1 MRTQNRPF
9 RLTAAVAVSGLLLAQ
24 VLPQSALAQ
33 TAPPPQASAPD
44 QQTGDPPTRVGRLA
58 QVTGTVSFHT
68 QDESQWN
75 PVSANYPIAEGNAFW
90 TQPSAQATLQ
100 ISASTIAMAPETELD
115 ITTLNDTAFQG
126 TLPQGEVYAH
136 VQAASPNE
144 TYAVQTPRGLVTL
157 SSGRYSVAAGDTQAP
172 TLVTVV
178 EGSAHI
184 TSPGVELD
192 VGANQTA
199 TITGTDT
206 FQAQV
211 GPAQRDPFL
220 TAMLAREQPRP
231 PRPQSVAP
239 PPAVAAMPGGDQLAE
254 YGTWSDNSQYGQVW
268 YPQVQS
274 GWVPYR
280 DGHWAYVAPWGWT
293 WVDSEPWG
301 FAPFHYGRWS
311 EIGGRWGWVPGAAVS
326 GYAGPPVYA
335 PALVTFIG
343 FGAGVAI
350 GAGIGASLARGNVGW
365 FPLGPR
371 EVYRPWYRASPTY
384 VRNVNITH
392 VTNVTNIT
400 TINRNVTINN
410 FANRGAATVVPA
422 SAMTASRPVSGF
434 AQRVT
439 PQQLAQ
445 ARPVFDAQPVRPVA
459 TTAGVTPAVARQ
471 FNFQT
476 PAPGTRPVAPGP
488 AIHATPAVVA
498 PGAAVAG
505 AGAGGHRQLPAL
517 HNPGE
522 GATPAVVGGRPATG
536 TPVLREPQ
544 APGHAGPPAIQ
555 NGPNGAAPAG
565 TAQGP
570 NAANPGGA
578 ANPAA
583 ITRQPPV
590 ETHAAPAGT
599 AQGPNAANPGGA
611 ANPAAI
617 THQPPVET
625 HAAPAGTPQGPNAAN
640 PGGAGNPAA
649 ITHQPPVETH
659 AAPGGAALPPNAA
672 NPGSVANPALTTTH
686 QPAIETHAPPAGAG
700 QPPTV
705 QTPQGLGHAGPP
717 PIHSPVSPAINPG
730 SAANP
735 ATVTHEPPAA
745 HMPPP
750 PTIAH
755 PAAVQPPPPAMHAAP
770 APQVQVHAAPP
781 PVVSHPS
788 PPPPVHVA
796 PPPAPAA
803 VHAAPPPPVHVA
815 PPPAPAAVHAAPP
828 PTPHPAP
835 APAAAQN
842 NQHKKPG
849 EP

>member
-9 RLTAAVAVSGLLLAQ
+9 RLTATIAVSGLLLAQ
-24 VLPQSALAQ
+24 GLPQPALAQ

-58 QVTGTVSFHT
+58 LVSGTVSFHT

-75 PVSANYPIAEGNAFW
+75 PASPNYPIVQGNAFW
-90 TQPSAQATLQ
+90 TQPSAQATIQ
-100 ISASTIAMAPETELD
+100 VSASTIVMASETELD
-115 ITTLNDTAFQG
+115 VTTLNDTAFQG

-157 SSGRYSVAAGDTQAP
+157 SSPGRYSVAAGDTQAP
-172 TLVTVV
+172 TLVTIV

-184 TSPGVELD
+184 TGPGVDLD
-192 VGANQTA
+192 VHANQTA

-211 GPAQRDPFL
+211 DPAQRDPFL

-231 PRPQSVAP
+231 PQPQSVAP

-274 GWVPYR
+274 NWVPYR
-280 DGHWAYVAPWGWT
+280 DGRWAYVAPWGWT
-293 WVDSEPWG
+293 WVDSDPWG
-301 FAPFHYGRWS
+301 FAPFHYGRWAQ
-311 EIGGRWGWVPGAAVS
+311 INGRWGWMPGAAVA

-335 PALVTFIG
+335 PALVTFFG
-343 FGAGVAI
+343 VGAGVAV
-350 GAGIGASLARGNVGW
+350 GVGIGAALARGNIGW
-365 FPLGPR
+365 CPLGPR
-371 EVYRPWYRASPTY
+371 EVYRPWYSASPAY
-384 VRNVNITH
+384 VRNVNVTH

-410 FANRGAATVVPA
+410 FVNRGAATVVPT
-422 SAMTASRPVSGF
+422 SAMTASRPISGL

-445 ARPVFDAQPVRPVA
+445 ARPVFGSQPVRPAA

-471 FNFQT
+471 FNFPT

-488 AIHATPAVVA
+488 AIHATPAVAA

-505 AGAGGHRQLPAL
+505 RPQVPTLR
-517 HNPGE
+517 NPGQ
-522 GATPAVVGGRPATG
+522 GASPAVVEGRPLTG
-536 TPVLREPQ
+536 TPTLREPQ
-544 APGHAGPPAIQ
+544 APGHAGPPAIE
-555 NGPNGAAPAG
+555 NAPHGVAPTG
-565 TAQGP
+565 TAQVPPTAHPGD
-570 NAANPGGA
+570 AVNPG
-578 ANPAA
+578 A
-583 ITRQPPV
+583 IS
-590 ETHAAPAGT
+590 
-599 AQGPNAANPGGA
+599 
-611 ANPAAI
+611 
-617 THQPPVET
+617 HQ
-625 HAAPAGTPQGPNAAN
+625 TP
-640 PGGAGNPAA
+640 
-649 ITHQPPVETH
+649 
-659 AAPGGAALPPNAA
+659 
-672 NPGSVANPALTTTH
+672 
-686 QPAIETHAPPAGAG
+686 IETHAGPTTAA
-700 QPPTV
+700 QPSTV
-705 QTPQGLGHAGPP
+705 QTPQEPGRPGQPT
-717 PIHSPVSPAINPG
+717 IHSGPTAAAPAGHPPASPAINPG
-730 SAANP
+730 NAANP

-745 HMPPP
+745 HTPA

-755 PAAVQPPPPAMHAAP
+755 PAAVQAPPPVVHAAP
-770 APQVQVHAAPP
+770 AQQVQVHAAPP
-781 PVVSHPS
+781 PLVSHAAPPQPVHAA
-788 PPPPVHVA
+788 PPPTPAAVRAA

-803 VHAAPPPPVHVA
+803 VHAAPPPAPAAVHAA

-828 PTPHPAP
+828 PAAHP
-835 APAAAQN
+835 APAAAERD
-842 NQHKKPG
+842 QHKKPG

>member
-1 MRTQNRPF
+1 MRTHNRPF
-9 RLTAAVAVSGLLLAQ
+9 RLTAAVAVAGLLLAQ
-24 VLPQSALAQ
+24 VLPQPALAQ
-33 TAPPPQASAPD
+33 PAPSPQASAPD

-58 QVTGTVSFHT
+58 LVTGTVSFHT
-68 QDESQWN
+68 QDEAQWN
-75 PVSANYPIAEGNAFW
+75 PASANYPIVEGNAFW
-90 TQPSAQATLQ
+90 TQPGAQATIQ
-100 ISASTIAMAPETELD
+100 VSASTIAMASETELD

-144 TYAVQTPRGLVTL
+144 AYAVQTPRGLVTL
-157 SSGRYSVAAGDTQAP
+157 SSPGRYSVAAGDTQAP

-192 VGANQTA
+192 VHANQTA

-231 PRPQSVAP
+231 PQPQSVAP
-239 PPAVAAMPGGDQLAE
+239 PPTVAAMPGGDQLAE

-274 GWVPYR
+274 NWVPYR
-280 DGHWAYVAPWGWT
+280 DGRWAYVAPWGWT

-343 FGAGVAI
+343 FGAGVAV

-371 EVYRPWYRASPTY
+371 EVYRPWYRASPNY

-410 FANRGAATVVPA
+410 FANRSAATVVPA

-445 ARPVFDAQPVRPVA
+445 ARPVFDAQPVRPAA
-459 TTAGVTPAVARQ
+459 TTVGVTPAVARQ
-471 FNFQT
+471 FNFQP

-488 AIHATPAVVA
+488 AIHATPVVVA
-498 PGAAVAG
+498 PGAPVAG
-505 AGAGGHRQLPAL
+505 AAAAGHRQLPAL

-522 GATPAVVGGRPATG
+522 GVTPAVVGGRPATG

-544 APGHAGPPAIQ
+544 APGHAGPPAIP
-555 NGPNGAAPAG
+555 NGPNAVAPAG

-570 NAANPGGA
+570 NATNPGGA

-583 ITRQPPV
+583 AMHQPPG

-599 AQGPNAANPGGA
+599 AQGPNATNPGSV
-611 ANPAAI
+611 ANPALTT
-617 THQPPVET
+617 THQPPIET
-625 HAAPAGTPQGPNAAN
+625 HAAPAGTAQGPNATNPGSVAN
-640 PGGAGNPAA
+640 PALTT
-649 ITHQPPVETH
+649 THQPPIETH
-659 AAPGGAALPPNAA
+659 AAPVGTAQPQTVQTPQGLGHAGPPPIHTGPTAVAPTGNAPVPPA
-672 NPGSVANPALTTTH
+672 TNPGSVANPALTTTH
-686 QPAIETHAPPAGAG
+686 QPA
-700 QPPTV
+700 
-705 QTPQGLGHAGPP
+705 
-717 PIHSPVSPAINPG
+717 
-730 SAANP
+730 
-735 ATVTHEPPAA
+735 AA
-745 HMPPP
+745 HIPP
-750 PTIAH
+750 PTITHA
-755 PAAVQPPPPAMHAAP
+755 PAAVQAPPPVVHAAP
-770 APQVQVHAAPP
+770 APQAQVHAAPA
-781 PVVSHPS
+781 

-815 PPPAPAAVHAAPP
+815 PPPAPVAVHAAPP
-828 PTPHPAP
+828 PAPHPAP
-835 APAAAQN
+835 AAAPAAAQKD
-842 NQHKKPG
+842 QHKKPG

>member
-1 MRTQNRPF
+1 MRTQNRLF
-9 RLTAAVAVSGLLLAQ
+9 RLTATAAVAGLLLAQ
-24 VLPQSALAQ
+24 VLPQPALAQ
-33 TAPPPQASAPD
+33 TPPPPQAGAPD
-44 QQTGDPPTRVGRLA
+44 QQSADPPTRVGRLA
-58 QVTGTVSFHT
+58 LVSGTVSFHT
-68 QDESQWN
+68 QDEAQWN
-75 PVSANYPIAEGNAFW
+75 PASPNYPIVEGNAFW
-90 TQPSAQATLQ
+90 TQPNAQASIQ
-100 ISASTIAMAPETELD
+100 VSASTIAMAQETELD
-115 ITTLNDTAFQG
+115 VTTLNDTAFQG

-157 SSGRYSVAAGDTQAP
+157 SSPGRYSVAAGDTQTP

-178 EGSAHI
+178 EGSARI
-184 TSPGVELD
+184 TGPGVELD

-239 PPAVAAMPGGDQLAE
+239 PPTVAAMPGGDQLAE

-280 DGHWAYVAPWGWT
+280 DGRWAYVAPWGWT
-293 WVDSEPWG
+293 WVDSAPWG

-311 EIGGRWGWVPGAAVS
+311 EIGGRWGWVPGAAVA

-343 FGAGVAI
+343 FGAGVAV

-371 EVYRPWYRASPTY
+371 EAYRPWYRASPTY
-384 VRNVNITH
+384 MRDVNITH

-400 TINRNVTINN
+400 TVNRNVTINN
-410 FANRGAATVVPA
+410 FANRSAATVVPA
-422 SAMTASRPVSGF
+422 SAMTSSRPVSGF

-439 PQQLAQ
+439 PAQLAQ
-445 ARPVFDAQPVRPVA
+445 ARPVFDAQPVRPAA
-459 TTAGVTPAVARQ
+459 TTVGVTPAVARQ
-471 FNFQT
+471 FNFQA
-476 PAPGTRPVAPGP
+476 PAPGARPVAPGP
-488 AIHATPAVVA
+488 VIHAMPAGVA

-505 AGAGGHRQLPAL
+505 TGAGEHRQLPAL
-517 HNPGE
+517 HNPGQ

-555 NGPNGAAPAG
+555 NGPNGGAPAG
-565 TAQGP
+565 TAQVPPATG
-570 NAANPGGA
+570 PGGA
-578 ANPAA
+578 ANPAGA
-583 ITRQPPV
+583 HQPPA
-590 ETHAAPAGT
+590 ETHTAPAGT
-599 AQGPNAANPGGA
+599 AQVPPATGPGSTV
-611 ANPAAI
+611 NPAAV
-617 THQPPVET
+617 THEQPAET
-625 HAAPAGTPQGPNAAN
+625 HAAPTTAA
-640 PGGAGNPAA
+640 
-649 ITHQPPVETH
+649 QPP
-659 AAPGGAALPPNAA
+659 A
-672 NPGSVANPALTTTH
+672 
-686 QPAIETHAPPAGAG
+686 
-700 QPPTV
+700 V
-705 QTPQGLGHAGPP
+705 QTPQGPGHAGPP
-717 PIHSPVSPAINPG
+717 PIHTGPPAAAPAGGVPVSPAINPG
-730 SAANP
+730 NAAKP
-735 ATVTHEPPAA
+735 AIVTHEPPAA
-745 HMPPP
+745 QTP
-750 PTIAH
+750 PTVAH
-755 PAAVQPPPPAMHAAP
+755 APAVQASPPAVHAAP
-770 APQVQVHAAPP
+770 APPMQVHAAPP

-803 VHAAPPPPVHVA
+803 IHAAPPAPVHVAPQPAPAAVHAAPPPPPVHVA
-815 PPPAPAAVHAAPP
+815 PPPAQAAVHAAPP
-828 PTPHPAP
+828 PAAHPAP
-835 APAAAQN
+835 AQAAAQKD
-842 NQHKKPG
+842 QHKKPG